1 VAAPR
6 KDNVNFMPWEH
17 HSEPLAP
24 GHVFARRIA
33 RQILLVA
40 ALVVVTLAVGTVG
53 FMTISRGSE
62 NLGAVDS
69 FLEASMLLSGAG
81 PLYTERSS
89 TDGLK
94 VFSSLYALFSTLL
107 VVSSVGILASPI
119 VHRVLHRLHVEKSGR
134 G

>member
-1 VAAPR
+1 
-6 KDNVNFMPWEH
+6 MPWEH

-24 GHVFARRIA
+24 SHVFAGRMA

-40 ALVVVTLAVGTVG
+40 AIVAVALVVGTIGYMVV
-53 FMTISRGSE
+53 SRGNE
-62 NLGAVDS
+62 NLDLVDS

-81 PLYTERSS
+81 PLYTERNSS
-89 TDGLK
+89 DTLK
-94 VFSSLYALFSTLL
+94 LFSSLYALFGTLI

-119 VHRVLHRLHVEKSGR
+119 VHRVLHRLHLERGR

>member
-1 VAAPR
+1 
-6 KDNVNFMPWEH
+6 MPWEH

-24 GHVFARRIA
+24 SHVFAGRML

-40 ALVVVTLAVGTVG
+40 AIVGVALAIGMIGYVSVSKGN
-53 FMTISRGSE
+53 E
-62 NLGAVDS
+62 NLGLVDS

-89 TDGLK
+89 SDTLK
-94 VFSSLYALFSTLL
+94 LFSSLYALFGTLV

-119 VHRVLHRLHVEKSGR
+119 VHRVLHRLHLDRGR
-134 G
+134 K